1 MIGFHPIRA
10 PYILFVRR
18 WVLEVSVRRH
28 RPLILA
34 AIVVIAL
41 GCSASPA
48 VTPSLQSLAA
58 PSESAAAGLSSPVAS
73 APSWADDLALVDAQV
88 RANHPNPFANNPE
101 SAWVAKLAEL
111 GGTLPTATLDKQT
124 VQLAGLT
131 GLLDTHTCLCGP
143 GHLYPVWMY
152 RFPEGWFV
160 VRAKDESLVGF
171 RLTAIGDT
179 PVAAIETTLRPLVP
193 SDNESGELTG
203 LQDVLSTM
211 EFLHGLGIVDDP
223 QKPAFAFEK
232 QDGSSVTVDLAP
244 EPSDS
249 AWVTG
254 LIGYLMGDANDAVK
268 RRGEAVWTRLDKP
281 TKTFVLSYNDYTE
294 NDLGPALEAMT
305 RSLDDGSAVRV
316 VVDMRY
322 IRGGN
327 GGLALPLI
335 QALENDKRINRVGGL
350 TVLIGRENASAGT
363 FVAGTLDRET
373 KAVLIGEP
381 TPARADNFLCPCM
394 EINLSNTSWVVSIP
408 TDFLANGDKRD
419 AVLPDIP
426 VALSAVDYF
435 AGRDPALAMA
445 LAGSVAS
452 PSP

>member
-1 MIGFHPIRA
+1 MQRNP
-10 PYILFVRR
+10 
-18 WVLEVSVRRH
+18 
-28 RPLILA
+28 PLILA
-34 AIVVIAL
+34 AIVVVAL
-41 GCSASPA
+41 GCSGSPA
-48 VTPSLQSLAA
+48 VSPSMQ
-58 PSESAAAGLSSPVAS
+58 SAAGPSQSATAGLSSPAS
-73 APSWADDLALVDAQV
+73 APSWAADLALIDAQV

-111 GGTLPTATLDKQT
+111 GRTLPAATPDEQT

-131 GLLDTHTCLCGP
+131 GLLDTHSCLCGP

-160 VRAKDESLVGF
+160 VRAKDESLVGS
-171 RLTAIGDT
+171 RLTAIGGT
-179 PVAAIETTLRPLVP
+179 PVAAIETALRPLVP

-223 QKPAFAFEK
+223 DKPAFSFEK
-232 QDGSSVTVDLAP
+232 ADGSSVTVDLAP
-244 EPSDS
+244 EPTDS
-249 AWVTG
+249 AWVSG

-268 RRGEAVWTRLDKP
+268 HRGEAVWTRLDKP

-316 VVDMRY
+316 IVDMRY

-327 GGLALPLI
+327 GGLALPLL

-363 FVAGTLDRET
+363 VVAGALDRDT
-373 KAVLIGEP
+373 KALLIGEP
-381 TPARADNFLCPCM
+381 TPARADNFLCPCKDV
-394 EINLSNTSWVVSIP
+394 NLSNSSWVVSIP
-408 TDFLANGDKRD
+408 TDFLANGDKRA
-419 AVLPDIP
+419 AVLPDVPI
-426 VALSAVDYF
+426 ALSAPDYF
-435 AGRDPALAMA
+435 AGRDQALALA
-445 LAGSVAS
+445 LAGSAAS

>member
-1 MIGFHPIRA
+1 M
-10 PYILFVRR
+10 
-18 WVLEVSVRRH
+18 RRH
-28 RPLILA
+28 PPLILA
-34 AIVVIAL
+34 AIMVVAL
-41 GCSASPA
+41 GCSGSPP
-48 VTPSLQSLAA
+48 VSPSMQ
-58 PSESAAAGLSSPVAS
+58 SAAARPPSASGGLPSPAAS
-73 APSWADDLALVDAQV
+73 GTSWAADLALVDAQV

-111 GGTLPTATLDKQT
+111 GRTLPAATPDEQT

-131 GLLDTHTCLCGP
+131 GLLDTHSCLCGP
-143 GHLYPVWMY
+143 AHLYPVWMY

-160 VRAKDESLVGF
+160 VRATDESLVGS
-171 RLTAIGDT
+171 RLTAIGAT
-179 PVAAIETTLRPLVP
+179 PVAAIETALRPLVP

-203 LQDVLSTM
+203 IQDVLSTM
-211 EFLHGLGIVDDP
+211 EFLHGLGFVHDP
-223 QKPAFAFEK
+223 DKPAFSFEK
-232 QDGSSVTVDLAP
+232 ADGSSVTVDLAP
-244 EPSDS
+244 EDTDS
-249 AWVTG
+249 AWVGG
-254 LIGYLMGDANDAVK
+254 LIGYLVGDADDAVK

-294 NDLGPALEAMT
+294 NDLGPAIEAMT
-305 RSLDDGSAVRV
+305 HSLDDGSAVRV

-363 FVAGTLDRET
+363 VVAGALDRET

-381 TPARADNFLCPCM
+381 TPARADNFLCSCM
-394 EINLSNTSWVVSIP
+394 DIKLSNTEWVVSIP
-408 TDFLANGDKRD
+408 TEYLANGDKRD
-419 AVLPDIP
+419 AVVPDVPI
-426 VALSAVDYF
+426 ALSAADYF
-435 AGRDPALAMA
+435 AGRDPALGLA
-445 LAGSVAS
+445 LAGPAAS